1 MCVLSSALGGWL
13 LNICVTMGVC
23 LSPTLASTSVC
34 THVNPAWASPPQ
46 PYWRAETSQDRR
58 ANKAYSLSVGPAGE
72 KQRKRP
78 ILLLCKP
85 LFHFHTSLSLS
96 LLWYFTGFLA
106 PVQVRTQYSY
116 WDHSSHLLPSV
127 RLSTTFSAHSYHLVF
142 NKVHLPLLLSSILSW
157 LRILRSRL
165 TTTPCPIP
173 HLVSCSHNQTLALEC
188 LNVQVMDAAS
198 VFPLRGP

>member
-13 LNICVTMGVC
+13 LSICVTMGVC

-34 THVNPAWASPPQ
+34 THVDPAWASPPQ

-106 PVQVRTQYSY
+106 PVQVRTQYSH

-127 RLSTTFSAHSYHLVF
+127 RLSTTFSVHSYHLLF
-142 NKVHLPLLLSSILSW
+142 NNSPKVHLPLLLSSILSW
-157 LRILRSRL
+157 LRILRRQTHHHPVPYSS
-165 TTTPCPIP
+165 
-173 HLVSCSHNQTLALEC
+173 SCQL
-188 LNVQVMDAAS
+188 Q
-198 VFPLRGP
+198 P